1 MAQEAAQLRRL
12 SDIAQQNVAKQ
23 GQQAVGAQAMQLEQA
38 ARGIK
43 PTGPAQIQ
51 QTGAAVQA
59 AQQQGFVQAQQQGA
73 QQSLQLRQQASQID
87 AAQQEATLKERE
99 LGLQTQQRKLQ
110 QRIYTMDRKLGNE
123 LFRKQVQFKKDQ
135 LGRTMWNE
143 QQLSDF
149 KRLTAQNKEELI
161 QYEMNLRQMWEKKQ
175 SFLKIAHERASQE
188 YKNKFER
195 GEFEKD
201 AEAKKSLLAF
211 IQKLEADQAK
221 AQADAKNSAMR
232 TQAIFR
238 TAGTV
243 FGGVLGFIYG
253 GGPMGAAGGA
263 AAGGTLFEG
272 VGSMVASN
280 Q

>member
-73 QQSLQLRQQASQID
+73 QQSLQLRQQANQID

-135 LGRTMWNE
+135 LGRTMLNE

-175 SFLKIAHERASQE
+175 SFLKIAHKRAVQE
-188 YKNKFER
+188 YKDKFER

-221 AQADAKNSAMR
+221 AQADAANSAMR
-232 TQAIFR
+232 TQAIFS
-238 TAGTV
+238 TV
-243 FGGVLGFIYG
+243 GSVVGGVVGFVWG
-253 GGPMGAAGGA
+253 GGPMGAAAGASVGGA
-263 AAGGTLFEG
+263 VLGG
-272 VGSMVASN
+272 VGSVIASN